1 MINLPSK
8 QDAINKL
15 MLRIAV
21 GAMFFMA
28 GLSFSS
34 WASRIATVQ
43 QTLGLSDAGLGA
55 VLFAL
60 PVGLMCSLPFSGWI
74 ITKIGSKK
82 LAIGALLVYAA
93 ALVSLGLAQN
103 TFQLIVC
110 LLCFGFSSNSVNIA
124 VNTQAVA
131 TEQLYQRPIMAFFH
145 GLWSL
150 AGFIGAGIATFIMIA
165 NRISPF
171 HHFTIMLVV
180 IAIGV
185 AVAARYLKDD
195 KVTDAG
201 PVFVMPDKS
210 LITLGII
217 AFCSMICE
225 GAMFDWSVIYFK
237 KVVLAPV
244 ELEGIGFTTFML
256 TMAGGRFVADW
267 FAHKFGLKRTL
278 QVSGSLTATGLLIAV
293 AFPYVYTAMAGF
305 LLVGAGVSSV
315 VPMVYSAA
323 GKSKTMSPGVA
334 LAAVSTIG
342 FMGFL
347 VGPPIIGFIAG
358 IATLRASFILIAC
371 MGISVVVVSTMAKI
385 DSDNT
390 KEELPGETATVDFS
404 PPVPNPQQQD

>member
-1 MINLPSK
+1 MIDSPGLPVLTSK
-8 QDAINKL
+8 KA
-15 MLRIAV
+15 LRIAV

-43 QTLGLSDAGLGA
+43 QTMGLSDAALGA
-55 VLFAL
+55 VLFSL

-82 LAIGALLVYAA
+82 LLTSALLLYAI
-93 ALVSLGLAQN
+93 ALVTLGMAQN
-103 TFQLIVC
+103 TFQLIIC
-110 LLCFGFSSNSVNIA
+110 LICFGFCSNAVNIS
-124 VNTQAVA
+124 VNTQAVI
-131 TEQLYQRPIMAFFH
+131 TEELYKKPILASFH

-150 AGFIGAGIATFIMIA
+150 AGFAGAGIGTFMIA
-165 NRISPF
+165 KGIAPF
-171 HHFTIMLVV
+171 HHFLLMLGV

-185 AVAARYLKDD
+185 IVAMRYLKDD
-195 KVTDAG
+195 KVASAG
-201 PVFVMPDKS
+201 PVFVMPDHS
-210 LITLGII
+210 LIKLGII

-237 KVVLAPV
+237 KVVLAPTALV
-244 ELEGIGFTTFML
+244 GIGFTTFMF

-267 FAHKFGLKRTL
+267 FAHRYGLKRTL

-323 GKSKTMSPGVA
+323 GKSKTMQPGVA

-358 IATLRASFILIAC
+358 IATLRASFVLIAA
-371 MGISVVVVSTMAKI
+371 MGISVVVVSTKAKI
-385 DSDNT
+385 
-390 KEELPGETATVDFS
+390 
-404 PPVPNPQQQD
+404 

>member
-1 MINLPSK
+1 
-8 QDAINKL
+8 
-15 MLRIAV
+15 
-21 GAMFFMA
+21 
-28 GLSFSS
+28 
-34 WASRIATVQ
+34 
-43 QTLGLSDAGLGA
+43 
-55 VLFAL
+55 
-60 PVGLMCSLPFSGWI
+60 
-74 ITKIGSKK
+74 
-82 LAIGALLVYAA
+82 LVYAV

-103 TFQLIVC
+103 TFQLIIC
-110 LLCFGFSSNSVNIA
+110 LLCFGFASNSVNIA

-150 AGFIGAGIATFIMIA
+150 AGFTGAGIGTFMIA
-165 NRISPF
+165 KNITPF
-171 HHFTIMLVV
+171 YHFSLMLIV
-180 IAIGV
+180 IVIGV
-185 AVAARYLKDD
+185 VVAARYLKDD
-195 KVTDAG
+195 KVTDTG

-210 LITLGII
+210 LIKLGII

-237 KVVLAPV
+237 KVVLAP
-244 ELEGIGFTTFML
+244 EALIGLGFTTFMF

-278 QVSGSLTATGLLIAV
+278 QVSGSLTATGLAIAV
-293 AFPYVYTAMAGF
+293 AFPYVYTAIIGF

-347 VGPPIIGFIAG
+347 VGPPVIGFIAG
-358 IATLRASFILIAC
+358 IATLRASFVLIAC
-371 MGISVVVVSTMAKI
+371 MGISVVIVSTKAKI
-385 DSDNT
+385 DSDDT
-390 KEELPGETATVDFS
+390 KEELTTDAATVDFS

>member
-1 MINLPSK
+1 MIDSPGLPVLTSK
-8 QDAINKL
+8 KA
-15 MLRIAV
+15 LRIAV

-43 QTLGLSDAGLGA
+43 QTMGLSDAGLGA
-55 VLFAL
+55 VLFSL

-82 LAIGALLVYAA
+82 LLIS
-93 ALVSLGLAQN
+93 ALVLYALALVCLGMAQN
-103 TFQLIVC
+103 TFQLIIC
-110 LLCFGFSSNSVNIA
+110 LVCFGFCSNAVNIS
-124 VNTQAVA
+124 VNTQAVI
-131 TEQLYQRPIMAFFH
+131 TEELYKKPILASFH

-150 AGFIGAGIATFIMIA
+150 AGFAGAGIGTFMIA
-165 NRISPF
+165 KGIAPF
-171 HHFTIMLVV
+171 HHFLLMLVV
-180 IAIGV
+180 IIIGV
-185 AVAARYLKDD
+185 IAAARYLKDD
-195 KVTDAG
+195 KVASSG
-201 PVFVMPDKS
+201 PVFVMPDHS
-210 LITLGII
+210 LIKLGVI

-237 KVVLAPV
+237 KVVLAPTALV
-244 ELEGIGFTTFML
+244 GIGFTTFMF

-267 FAHKFGLKRTL
+267 FAHRYGLKRTL

-323 GKSKTMSPGVA
+323 GKSKTMQPGVA

-358 IATLRASFILIAC
+358 IATLRASFVLIAA
-371 MGISVVVVSTMAKI
+371 MGISVVVVSTKARI
-385 DSDNT
+385 
-390 KEELPGETATVDFS
+390 
-404 PPVPNPQQQD
+404 

>member
-1 MINLPSK
+1 MNNIPAQK
-8 QDAINKL
+8 DTVNKV

-43 QTLGLSDAGLGA
+43 QTMGLSEAGLGA

-82 LAIGALLVYAA
+82 LVIAALLVYAV

-103 TFQLIVC
+103 TFQLIIC
-110 LLCFGFSSNSVNIA
+110 LLCFGFASNSVNIA

-150 AGFIGAGIATFIMIA
+150 AGFTGAGIGTFMIA
-165 NRISPF
+165 RGIIPF
-171 HHFTIMLVV
+171 HHFSLMLIV

-210 LITLGII
+210 LIKLGII

-237 KVVLAPV
+237 KVVLAPQALV
-244 ELEGIGFTTFML
+244 GIGFTTFMF
-256 TMAGGRFVADW
+256 TMAGGRFIADW

-278 QVSGSLTATGLLIAV
+278 QVSGSLTATGLLVAV
-293 AFPYVYTAMAGF
+293 AFPHVYTAMAGF

-323 GKSKTMSPGVA
+323 GKSKTMLPGVA

-347 VGPPIIGFIAG
+347 IGPPVIGFIAG

-385 DSDNT
+385 DSDDT
-390 KEELPGETATVDFS
+390 KEESPDETTTVDFS
-404 PPVPNPQQQD
+404 PPVPGPQQQG